1 METMSHPQVSIVIPC
16 YATGIR
22 IERLVSSIQ
31 SSMAEIPNTSFEIIF
46 VVDGSPDNTW
56 DHVVDVCAANENVH
70 GINLM
75 RNFGQH
81 AALLAGIR
89 KATGDVIVTMD
100 DDLQHDPND
109 VPKLLSALT
118 NEYDL
123 IYGVSS
129 KEEHSLVRN
138 AASQTYKWIAERLL
152 GMQDARNITAFRAF
166 RRELAS
172 GFYQTEDPFAPLDVL
187 LSWTTTKVG
196 TQEVEMRERE
206 DGVSGYSVR
215 KLFSHAIN
223 AVTGYSTKPLRIVTV
238 LGLVTFGISGLFL
251 IGLVIKY
258 LSGDISVAGYP
269 SLAIM
274 IALFSGTQ
282 LLSLGVMGEYL
293 GRLHIRSMGKPRYVI
308 RDETS
313 VE

>member
-1 METMSHPQVSIVIPC
+1 MEAMSHPQVSVVIPC

-22 IERLVSSIQ
+22 IERLVSSIE
-31 SSMAEIPNTSFEIIF
+31 SSMAQIPSTTFEIVF
-46 VVDGSPDNTW
+46 VVDGSPDDTW
-56 DHVVDVCAANENVH
+56 DFVVSACKSNKNVH

-89 KATGDVIVTMD
+89 KATGNYIITMD
-100 DDLQHDPND
+100 DDFQHDPND
-109 VPKLLSALT
+109 IPKLLSALT
-118 NEYDL
+118 SDYDL

-129 KEEHSLVRN
+129 IEEHSFLRN
-138 AASQTYKWIAERLL
+138 AASKTFKWIAEHFL
-152 GMQDARNITAFRAF
+152 GLQDARNITAFRAF

-187 LSWTTTKVG
+187 LSWTTTKIG
-196 TQEVEMRERE
+196 AQKVEMRERE
-206 DGVSGYSVR
+206 DGVSGYSFR
-215 KLFSHAIN
+215 KLVSHALN
-223 AVTGYSTKPLRIVTV
+223 AVTGYSTKPLRMVTY
-238 LGLVTFGISGLFL
+238 LGLVTFSVSLFF
-251 IGLVIKY
+251 LVNLVLRY
-258 LSGDISVAGYP
+258 LAGDITVAGYP

-308 RDETS
+308 RDET
-313 VE
+313 

>member
-16 YATGIR
+16 YATGNR
-22 IERLVSSIQ
+22 VERLVSEIE
-31 SSMAEIPNTSFEIIF
+31 SSMAQIPNSSFEIIF

-56 DHVVDVCAANENVH
+56 DYVLSACEGNKNVH

-89 KATGDVIVTMD
+89 KATGNIIVTMD
-100 DDLQHDPND
+100 DDLQHIPND

-118 NEYDL
+118 SEYDL

-129 KEEHSLVRN
+129 KEEHSWFRN
-138 AASQTYKWIAERLL
+138 AASQTYKWIAEHLL

-206 DGVSGYSVR
+206 DGVSGYSFR
-215 KLFSHAIN
+215 KLVSHAIN
-223 AVTGYSTKPLRIVTV
+223 AVTGYSTKPLRIVTI
-238 LGLVTFGISGLFL
+238 LGLATFGISALFL

-258 LSGDISVAGYP
+258 LNGDISVAGYP

-308 RDETS
+308 RDET
-313 VE
+313 

>member
-1 METMSHPQVSIVIPC
+1 MVTMTHPQVSIVIPC
-16 YATGIR
+16 YATGAR
-22 IERLVSSIQ
+22 IDGLVSEIET
-31 SSMAEIPNTSFEIIF
+31 SMAQMPNNSFEIIF

-56 DHVVDVCAANENVH
+56 EYVLKASYKNEFVH

-89 KATGDVIVTMD
+89 KATGDSIITMD
-100 DDLQHDPND
+100 DDFQHDPND
-109 VPKLLSALT
+109 IPKLIAALKGD
-118 NEYDL
+118 YDL
-123 IYGVSS
+123 IYGVSAV
-129 KEEHSLVRN
+129 EEHSLLRN
-138 AASQTYKWIAERLL
+138 AASQTYKWVAERLL
-152 GMQDARNITAFRAF
+152 GIQDARNITAFRAF
-166 RRELAS
+166 RRDLAS

-187 LSWTTTKVG
+187 LSWTTTRVG
-196 TQEVEMRERE
+196 TQKVEMRERQ
-206 DGVSGYSVR
+206 DGVSGYSFK
-215 KLFSHAIN
+215 KLVSLAVN

-238 LGLVTFGISGLFL
+238 LGLATFVISIFFL
-251 IGLVIKY
+251 IGLVVKY

-308 RDETS
+308 RDET
-313 VE
+313 

>member
-31 SSMAEIPNTSFEIIF
+31 SSMAEIPNTTFEVIF

-56 DHVVDVCAANENVH
+56 DFVLDVCATNENVH

-118 NEYDL
+118 SEYDL

>member
-1 METMSHPQVSIVIPC
+1 MTHSHVSVVIPC

-22 IERLVSSIQ
+22 VERLVSSID
-31 SSMAEIPNTSFEIIF
+31 SSMATIPNTTFEIIF
-46 VVDGSPDNTW
+46 VVDGSPDNSW
-56 DHVVDVCAANENVH
+56 DYVLSACEKNKHVH

-89 KATGDVIVTMD
+89 KATGSYIVTMD
-100 DDLQHDPND
+100 DDFQHDPND
-109 VPKLLSALT
+109 IPSLLSALT
-118 NEYDL
+118 SEYDL

-129 KEEHSLVRN
+129 VEEHSFFRN
-138 AASQTYKWIAERLL
+138 IASRAFKWIAQNFL
-152 GMQDARNITAFRAF
+152 GLQDARNITAFRAF

-187 LSWTTTKVG
+187 LSWTTTKIG
-196 TQEVEMRERE
+196 TQEVKMLERE
-206 DGVSGYSVR
+206 DGVSGYSFKRLV
-215 KLFSHAIN
+215 SHAIN

-238 LGLVTFGISGLFL
+238 LGLVTFGISTLLL

-258 LSGDISVAGYP
+258 LNGDISVAGYP

-308 RDETS
+308 RDET
-313 VE
+313 

>member
-1 METMSHPQVSIVIPC
+1 MGPQVSVVIPC
-16 YATGIR
+16 YATGSR
-22 IERLVSSIQ
+22 IERLVSSVEAV
-31 SSMAEIPNTSFEIIF
+31 MATIPNTNFEIIF

-56 DHVVDVCAANENVH
+56 DCVLRACAKDKHIH

-89 KATGDVIVTMD
+89 KATGSYIVTMD
-100 DDLQHDPND
+100 DDFQHDPND
-109 VPKLLSALT
+109 IPRLLSALT
-118 NEYDL
+118 SEYDL

-129 KEEHSLVRN
+129 VEEHSFFRN
-138 AASQTYKWIAERLL
+138 LASQAYKWIAQHFL
-152 GMQDARNITAFRAF
+152 GLQDARNITAFRAF

-196 TQEVEMRERE
+196 TQRVEMRERE
-206 DGVSGYSVR
+206 DGASGYSFR
-215 KLFSHAIN
+215 KLVSHALN
-223 AVTGYSTKPLRIVTV
+223 AVTGYSTKPLRIVTI
-238 LGLVTFGISGLFL
+238 LGLATFGVSTLLL
-251 IGLVIKY
+251 IVFIVRY

-274 IALFSGTQ
+274 IAFFSGTQ

-293 GRLHIRSMGKPRYVI
+293 GRLHLRSMGKPRYVI
-308 RDETS
+308 RDET
-313 VE
+313 

>member
-1 METMSHPQVSIVIPC
+1 MSHPQVSIVIPC

-31 SSMAEIPNTSFEIIF
+31 SSMAEIPNTTFEVIF

-56 DHVVDVCAANENVH
+56 DFVLDVCAANENVH

-118 NEYDL
+118 SEYDL
-123 IYGVSS
+123 MYGVSS

-166 RRELAS
+166 RRDLAS

-196 TQEVEMRERE
+196 TQEVEMQERE

>member
-31 SSMAEIPNTSFEIIF
+31 SSMAEIPNTTFEVIF

-56 DHVVDVCAANENVH
+56 DFVLDVCAANENVH

-118 NEYDL
+118 SEYDL
-123 IYGVSS
+123 MYGVSS

-166 RRELAS
+166 RRDLAS

-196 TQEVEMRERE
+196 TQEVEMQERE

>member
-1 METMSHPQVSIVIPC
+1 METMIQPQVSVVIPC
-16 YATGIR
+16 YATGAR
-22 IERLVSSIQ
+22 IDRLVSSIE
-31 SSMAEIPNTSFEIIF
+31 SSMAQIPTTAFEIIF

-56 DHVVDVCAANENVH
+56 EYVLGVCAKNENVH

-89 KATGDVIVTMD
+89 KATGSFIVTMD
-100 DDLQHDPND
+100 DDFQHDPSD
-109 VPKLLSALT
+109 IPKLLAALT
-118 NEYDL
+118 SEHDL

-129 KEEHSLVRN
+129 KEEHSFLRN
-138 AASQTYKWIAERLL
+138 VSSRTYKWFAEHFL
-152 GMQDARNITAFRAF
+152 GLQDARNITAFRIF

-187 LSWTTTKVG
+187 LSWTTTKIG
-196 TQEVEMRERE
+196 TQEIEMQERE
-206 DGVSGYSVR
+206 DGVSGYSFR
-215 KLFSHAIN
+215 KLVSHAIN
-223 AVTGYSTKPLRIVTV
+223 AITGYSTKPLRIVTV
-238 LGLVTFGISGLFL
+238 LGLTTFGISLVLL
-251 IGLVIKY
+251 IGVVIKY

-274 IALFSGTQ
+274 IALFSGAQ

-308 RDETS
+308 RDET
-313 VE
+313 